1 MGVVVFAVDKSSLQL
16 VLGLLGSRWTG
27 GSPGNGPQARV
38 SGQIQL
44 GWGRGERPSERIS
57 VPNLGLEWFADKIN
71 GICRNNTFTNASYA
85 LVAAPIVAQAAILD
99 GESDQRGH
107 NFKFGTFLG

>member
-1 MGVVVFAVDKSSLQL
+1 MDGWETRKRPPGAGFRSNTVGV
-16 VLGLLGSRWTG
+16 G
-27 GSPGNGPQARV
+27 
-38 SGQIQL
+38 
-44 GWGRGERPSERIS
+44 PSERIS

-85 LVAAPIVAQAAILD
+85 MVAAPIVAQAAILD

>member
-1 MGVVVFAVDKSSLQL
+1 MWLYLPLINLLCSLFWVYWGADGRVGAQETAPRRGFPVKYSWGGVE
-16 VLGLLGSRWTG
+16 
-27 GSPGNGPQARV
+27 AR
-38 SGQIQL
+38 
-44 GWGRGERPSERIS
+44 ERPSERIS

-85 LVAAPIVAQAAILD
+85 MVAAPIVAQAAILD